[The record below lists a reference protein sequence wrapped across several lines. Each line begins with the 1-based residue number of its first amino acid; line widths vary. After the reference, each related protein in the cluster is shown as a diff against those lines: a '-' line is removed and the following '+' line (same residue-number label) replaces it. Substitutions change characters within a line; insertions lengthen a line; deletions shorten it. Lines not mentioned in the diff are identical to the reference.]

1 MHTDIY
7 LQFGRSW
14 NSSLIYYIRP
24 AEYRAESLA
33 LVSWFYPCLRIAT
46 EDFAVIT
53 HPFALS
59 LGSVHS
65 CVVHFSSVSPVTS
78 SPGRRQEAGVAV
90 DIQET
95 PNPSKSDNAL
105 VEALQAQAD
114 VGSLAGISRW
124 NSAS

>member
-1 MHTDIY
+1 MFY
-7 LQFGRSW
+7 RRS
-14 NSSLIYYIRP
+14 
-24 AEYRAESLA
+24 
-33 LVSWFYPCLRIAT
+33 T

-59 LGSVHS
+59 LGSVHL

-105 VEALQAQAD
+105 VEALQ
-114 VGSLAGISRW
+114 V
-124 NSAS
+124 